1 MVVKARLD
9 VELGVAPVATLS
21 VPAVERY
28 THQKPLHTMQSL
40 SS

>member
-21 VPAVERY
+21 VPAVERH
-28 THQKPLHTMQSL
+28 THENPLYNAL
-40 SS
+40 IE